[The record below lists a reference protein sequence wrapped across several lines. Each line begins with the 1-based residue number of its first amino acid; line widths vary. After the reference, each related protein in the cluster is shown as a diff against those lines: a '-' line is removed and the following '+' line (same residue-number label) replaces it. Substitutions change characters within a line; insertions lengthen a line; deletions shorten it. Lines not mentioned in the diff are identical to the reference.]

1 MESTI
6 HFFKNVIIT
15 LFLQRSVLMCLFPQ
29 IVVENVQEKQK
40 SIYLF
45 NWEKAF
51 ENISTDENDGLL
63 NNPLN
68 IFRNYILNK
77 IVKYIYIDPPW
88 FTKQIKFKLKN
99 R

>member
-1 MESTI
+1 
-6 HFFKNVIIT
+6 
-15 LFLQRSVLMCLFPQ
+15 MCLFPQ
-29 IVVENVQEKQK
+29 IVVENVEEKQK

-51 ENISTDENDGLL
+51 ENISTNENDDLL
-63 NNPLN
+63 NNTLN
-68 IFRNYILNK
+68 IFHNYIPNK

-88 FTKQIKFKLKN
+88 FTKQFKFKLKN